1 MSERITAAEKA
12 RLELVEIDKR
22 VVALETE
29 IHIQFKDLFNRVKR
43 IEAWAIVSVT
53 SIILLLLAILYRM

>member
-29 IHIQFKDLFNRVKR
+29 IHIQFKDLYNRVKR
-43 IEAWAIVSVT
+43 IEAWAIGFFIFTVW
-53 SIILLLLAILYRM
+53 

>member
-1 MSERITAAEKA
+1 MTKIT
-12 RLELVEIDKR
+12 EIDKR

-29 IHIQFKDLFNRVKR
+29 IHIQFKDLYNRIKR
-43 IEAWAIVSVT
+43 IEAWAIGSAT

>member
-1 MSERITAAEKA
+1 MKNKSNVIPT
-12 RLELVEIDKR
+12 ELADIDKR

-29 IHIQFKDLFNRVKR
+29 IHIQFKDLYNRVKR
-43 IEAWAIVSVT
+43 IEAWAIGSAS